1 MNMRV
6 SFSTHNLNGFTRN
19 KDFLR
24 SRCRNEPDTIQC
36 LQEHWLKP
44 PFKRVKGVNEL
55 RHLHDDFEG
64 FGTSA
69 MKDSIGKNIQK
80 GRPYGGTGFLWN
92 KKFAKCIQPRIDLKH
107 ERVTVL
113 ELKDERFNILCVNGY
128 LPYLDKSNINEQT
141 NLYNDTIGYIEHVII
156 NHPGYKFILLGDL
169 NCNLYNE
176 NHPFTPIVK
185 GLTTKL
191 IM

>member
-1 MNMRV
+1 MRV

-19 KDFLR
+19 KEFLR
-24 SRCRNEPDTIQC
+24 SRCRNESDTIQC

-55 RHLHDDFEG
+55 QHLHDDFEG
-64 FGTSA
+64 FGGSA

-128 LPYLDKSNINEQT
+128 LPYLDKSNITRPFFRACPGARCSLFCSRAHKICWQRARFA
-141 NLYNDTIGYIEHVII
+141 LSILAGY
-156 NHPGYKFILLGDL
+156 FLLMRI
-169 NCNLYNE
+169 C
-176 NHPFTPIVK
+176 
-185 GLTTKL
+185 
-191 IM
+191 